1 MIENYRGYKLEARRE
16 KCMAGYSLVYFSA
29 TRMSDR
35 WVAIDSFAD
44 TSDTVRTIIKFLR
57 DRVDDLIDNLLEEKP

>member
-29 TRMSDR
+29 TS
-35 WVAIDSFAD
+35 
-44 TSDTVRTIIKFLR
+44 IKFLR